1 MNRRDPIKNEKRV
14 VTSVNPQGY
23 SEDKANQAPKTKL
36 EERSKKS
43 NTKM

>member
-1 MNRRDPIKNEKRV
+1 MDRRDPIKNEKRV

-36 EERSKKS
+36 EERGKKS